1 MSGFPVVLFC
11 LLHMLFL
18 TKIYLCMETDFC
30 EPVRLDR
37 ANVPSHDKLNKELV
51 VYRINAFNQEF
62 YLNLLPDSSFL
73 TPDGTFQYVTTSS
86 SAFFGGDFRRC
97 FYSGDIN
104 ADRNS
109 YAALSLC
116 GGVRGAFSYNRMEY
130 LIERRSTNTAP
141 GMISED
147 AEKTHIIRRRHL
159 HAPNSTSRCGVTSS
173 LNQGVVESLGKYK
186 HVKRNTRNLTETL
199 LKSLSRSKRFA
210 SIPRYVEVLVVA
222 DESMA
227 KFHGDDLKHYLLTLM
242 SVTAKLY
249 KHPSILNAISIVVVK
264 LMVINEAEKGPKVS
278 SNAALTLRNFCTW
291 QKKLNKNND
300 KHPEYWDTAILFTKQ
315 VRNDVLIWANIWA
328 NNNFCLKI
336 GYLKHT

>member
-1 MSGFPVVLFC
+1 MSVFPEVLLR

-30 EPVRLDR
+30 ELVRLDR
-37 ANVPSHDKLNKELV
+37 ENFPSHDKLNKELV

-73 TPDGTFQYVTTSS
+73 APDGTFQYDTTSS
-86 SAFFGGDFRRC
+86 SAFLGGDFRRC

-116 GGVRGAFSYNRMEY
+116 GGVRGAFSYNGMEY

-141 GMISED
+141 GMISDD
-147 AEKTHIIRRRHL
+147 AEKPHIIRRRRHL

-173 LNQGVVESLGKYK
+173 LNQGVVESLEKYK
-186 HVKRNTRNLTETL
+186 HVKGHTRNLTETL
-199 LKSLSRSKRFA
+199 LKSRSKRFA

-291 QKKLNKNND
+291 QKKLNKIND

-315 VRNDVLIWANIWA
+315 VRNDVLIWANH
-328 NNNFCLKI
+328 NFLSENRLFKTHI
-336 GYLKHT
+336 EL

>member
-1 MSGFPVVLFC
+1 
-11 LLHMLFL
+11 
-18 TKIYLCMETDFC
+18 METDFC

-37 ANVPSHDKLNKELV
+37 ENIPSPDKLNRELV

-73 TPDGTFQYVTTSS
+73 APDGTFRYDTSS
-86 SAFFGGDFRRC
+86 STSSAFSGPALRRC

-104 ADRNS
+104 ADRSS
-109 YAALSLC
+109 YAAVSLC
-116 GGVRGAFSYNRMEY
+116 EGVRGAFSYNGMEY
-130 LIERRSTNTAP
+130 LIERRSTNTD
-141 GMISED
+141 D
-147 AEKTHIIRRRHL
+147 AEKTHIIRRRRHL
-159 HAPNSTSRCGVTSS
+159 HARNSTSRCGVTSG
-173 LNQGVVESLGKYK
+173 LNPGAVESLEKYK
-186 HVKRNTRNLTETL
+186 HVRGHTRNFTET
-199 LKSLSRSKRFA
+199 LSRSKRFA
-210 SIPRYVEVLVVA
+210 SIPRYVEVLVAA

-227 KFHGDDLKHYLLTLM
+227 KFHGDDLKHYILTLM

-264 LMVINEAEKGPKVS
+264 LVVINEAEKGPKVS

-315 VRNDVLIWANIWA
+315 VRNAYGSML
-328 NNNFCLKI
+328 
-336 GYLKHT
+336 Y

>member
-1 MSGFPVVLFC
+1 
-11 LLHMLFL
+11 
-18 TKIYLCMETDFC
+18 METDFC

-37 ANVPSHDKLNKELV
+37 ENVTSHDKLNKELV
-51 VYRINAFNQEF
+51 VYRINAFNQEL

-73 TPDGTFQYVTTSS
+73 APDGTFQYDTSSS
-86 SAFFGGDFRRC
+86 SAFVGPAFRRC
-97 FYSGDIN
+97 FYSGDVN

-116 GGVRGAFSYNRMEY
+116 GGVRGAFSYNGMEY

-141 GMISED
+141 GLISDD
-147 AEKTHIIRRRHL
+147 AEKTHIIRRRSHL
-159 HAPNSTSRCGVTSS
+159 HAPNSTSRCGVTSG
-173 LNQGVVESLGKYK
+173 LNPGAMESLEKYK
-186 HVKRNTRNLTETL
+186 HVKGQTRNFTETV
-199 LKSLSRSKRFA
+199 LKSMSRSKRFA
-210 SIPRYVEVLVVA
+210 SVPRYVEVLVVA

-291 QKKLNKNND
+291 QKKLNKIND

-315 VRNDVLIWANIWA
+315 VRNTHGSML
-328 NNNFCLKI
+328 
-336 GYLKHT
+336 Y